1 MSGRMTEAPSF
12 PRFSEPTVIIEPR
25 KSLLHLDLKAI
36 WEYRELLFFLVWRD
50 LKVRYRQTIIGI
62 GWVVLQPVLTM
73 VLFTAVFG
81 NFAKIPSD
89 GVPYPIFTYSALL
102 PWNLF
107 ASSLTRGTES
117 VVGNAQLI
125 SKIYF
130 PRLLL
135 PISGILSPTIDFAIS
150 FVIFAAMMIWFRTL
164 PTWGVLAL
172 PLFLILALLTALA
185 VGLWLSAL
193 NVRYRDVGHTIP
205 FLVQLWMFASPV
217 AYPVSLAPRRH
228 DTLRDQIMDSLRSIF
243 RSNGHGSASGRKCS
257 GASNTIWALKNVSF
271 EVKHGEVVGLIGRN
285 GAGKSTLLKILSRIT
300 DPTTGRA
307 EIYGRVGSLLEVGTG
322 FHGELTGRENIYLN
336 GAILG
341 MRRGEI
347 ENKFDQIVAFAEVEK
362 FIGT

>member
-1 MSGRMTEAPSF
+1 MSGRMTEVSSF
-12 PRFSEPTVIIEPR
+12 PDFREPTVVIEPR

-36 WEYRELLFFLVWRD
+36 WEYRELLYFLVWRD
-50 LKVRYRQTIIGI
+50 LKVRYRQTVIGI

-107 ASSLTRGTES
+107 ASSLARGTES

-135 PISGILSPTIDFAIS
+135 PISGILSPTVDFAIS

-217 AYPVSLAPRRH
+217 AYPVSLVPERWRV
-228 DTLRDQIMDSLRSIF
+228 LYSLNPMAGVIEGF
-243 RSNGHGSASGRKCS
+243 R
-257 GASNTIWALKNVSF
+257 WALLGKGTPDFGVIAVS
-271 EVKHGEVVGLIGRN
+271 GGVVMALLLGGIVYFGRTEQTF
-285 GAGKSTLLKILSRIT
+285 A
-300 DPTTGRA
+300 D
-307 EIYGRVGSLLEVGTG
+307 
-322 FHGELTGRENIYLN
+322 
-336 GAILG
+336 
-341 MRRGEI
+341 
-347 ENKFDQIVAFAEVEK
+347 IV
-362 FIGT
+362 

>member
-1 MSGRMTEAPSF
+1 MSGRMTEVSSF
-12 PRFSEPTVIIEPR
+12 PDFREPTVVIEPR

-36 WEYRELLFFLVWRD
+36 WEYRELLYFLVWRD
-50 LKVRYRQTIIGI
+50 LKVRYRQTVIGI

-107 ASSLTRGTES
+107 ASSLARGTES

-135 PISGILSPTIDFAIS
+135 PISGILSPTVDFAIS

-172 PLFLILALLTALA
+172 PFFLILALLTALA

-217 AYPVSLAPRRH
+217 AYPVSLVPERWRV
-228 DTLRDQIMDSLRSIF
+228 LYSLNPMAGVIEGF
-243 RSNGHGSASGRKCS
+243 R
-257 GASNTIWALKNVSF
+257 WALLGKESPDF
-271 EVKHGEVVGLIGRN
+271 EVIVISSMMVT
-285 GAGKSTLLKILSRIT
+285 TLLISGVVFFKHTERT
-300 DPTTGRA
+300 
-307 EIYGRVGSLLEVGTG
+307 
-322 FHGELTGRENIYLN
+322 
-336 GAILG
+336 
-341 MRRGEI
+341 
-347 ENKFDQIVAFAEVEK
+347 FADV
-362 FIGT
+362 I

>member
-1 MSGRMTEAPSF
+1 MSGRMTEVSSF
-12 PRFSEPTVIIEPR
+12 PDFREPTVVIEPR

-36 WEYRELLFFLVWRD
+36 WEYRELLYFLVWRD
-50 LKVRYRQTIIGI
+50 LKVRYRQTVIGI

-107 ASSLTRGTES
+107 ASSLTRGTDS

-135 PISGILSPTIDFAIS
+135 PISGILSPTVDFAIS
-150 FVIFAAMMIWFRTL
+150 FVILAVMMIWFRTL

-172 PLFLILALLTALA
+172 PFFLILALLTALA

-217 AYPVSLAPRRH
+217 AYPVSLVPERWRV
-228 DTLRDQIMDSLRSIF
+228 LYSLNPMAGVIEGF
-243 RSNGHGSASGRKCS
+243 R
-257 GASNTIWALKNVSF
+257 WALLGKESPDF
-271 EVKHGEVVGLIGRN
+271 EVIVISSMMVT
-285 GAGKSTLLKILSRIT
+285 TLLISGVVFFKHTERT
-300 DPTTGRA
+300 
-307 EIYGRVGSLLEVGTG
+307 
-322 FHGELTGRENIYLN
+322 
-336 GAILG
+336 
-341 MRRGEI
+341 
-347 ENKFDQIVAFAEVEK
+347 FADV
-362 FIGT
+362 I